1 MNCKMKNEMLIKY
14 YERMVIMLEYSAGHD
29 FVLVYHRVLPKGSLF
44 AFSAKQQVID
54 PTVNIRVL
62 YDNVIAN
69 VSDEV
74 FDEWLQE
81 TFNDITRQ
89 CLLIK
94 SEVQNGK

>member
-1 MNCKMKNEMLIKY
+1 MDDEMLTKY
-14 YERMVIMLEYSAGHD
+14 HERMLMMLEYSAGHD
-29 FVLVYHRVLPKGSLF
+29 FVLVYHHVLPKGSLF

-54 PTVNIRVL
+54 PTVNIRIL
-62 YDNVIAN
+62 YDKVIAT

-74 FDEWLQE
+74 FDKWLQE

-94 SEVQNGK
+94 SEVQHGKRNE